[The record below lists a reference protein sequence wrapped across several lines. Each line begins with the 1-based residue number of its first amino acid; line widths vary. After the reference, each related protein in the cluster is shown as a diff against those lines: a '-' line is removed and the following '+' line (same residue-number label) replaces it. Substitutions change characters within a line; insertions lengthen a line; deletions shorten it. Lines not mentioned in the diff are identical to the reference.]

1 MKQKVYFFLLLTAAL
16 SLIASGCATPRIT
29 LIGDDSVPLK
39 EYTLQGTAKGK
50 VLVIPVKGKIS
61 DDPKLGLLQEKPSM
75 VQEFISQLRK
85 AEKDAQIR
93 AVILKIDSPGGTVT
107 ASDLLYHEITE
118 FKKRSGKKVVAALMN
133 TAASGGYYIALP
145 ADKIVAH
152 PTTLTGSIGVI
163 FLQPKVTGLMEKIG
177 VGVDISKSG
186 KNKDMGSWF
195 RPTTAEEKKL
205 MQALTDRLGQRFL
218 TLVQQNRK
226 LDKKTLTEIATAR
239 VYLAEEALQLKLV
252 DQIGYLG
259 DAIGTA
265 KDLAKLPPDAKVV
278 VYRRVAYPDDNIYN
292 TRTSWQGGR
301 RLALIDLD
309 LPLSMRDLRTGFYY
323 LWPSALGD

>member
-1 MKQKVYFFLLLTAAL
+1 MKHKAYFFLLLTAAL
-16 SLIASGCATPRIT
+16 SLIAFGCATPRIT

-39 EYTLQGTAKGK
+39 EYTLQGTEKGK

-61 DDPKLGLLQEKPSM
+61 DDPKLGLLQEKPSL

-85 AEKDAQIR
+85 AEKDDQIR
-93 AVILKIDSPGGTVT
+93 AVILKIDSPGGSVT
-107 ASDLLYHEITE
+107 ASDILYHEIAE

-177 VGVDISKSG
+177 VGVDVNKSG

-218 TLVQQNRK
+218 KLVQQNRE
-226 LDKKTLTEIATAR
+226 LNKKTLTEIATAR
-239 VYLAEEALQLKLV
+239 VYLAEDALQLKLV

-259 DAIGTA
+259 DAIATA
-265 KDLAKLPPDAKVV
+265 KDLAGLPPDARVV
-278 VYRRVAYPDDNIYN
+278 VYRRVQYPNDNLYN
-292 TRTSWQGGR
+292 PRTSWQGGR
-301 RLALIDLD
+301 RLTLMDLE
-309 LPLSMRDLRTGFYY
+309 LPVSMRDLGTGFYY
-323 LWPSALGD
+323 LWPSALGE